1 MAGIKLY
8 PPTISGSL
16 PAFYNDGGTA
26 RIAVPFSMNK
36 AVNSSEIKGLSLKIK
51 TVQSNTFI
59 CDLQTIGNVQTMIAN
74 KVAIFDW
81 ININDNSS
89 NMKKVTIGQFLK
101 VQMAYIDQNNNPGY
115 YSTVG
120 IIKYT
125 AKPQIFIEGLGEDPN
140 RIDAF
145 RSSYTGV
152 YQPGEDK
159 SERPYSYKFSL
170 YDQNMNLIESSSWL
184 LHNTTINN
192 VASES
197 LSLEAT
203 TDTFSFN
210 TTVNPDNTYY
220 LQYSV
225 RTINNLEVNS
235 SLYPCLEPSVG
246 VSDLNATLYASNVFE
261 EGYINVQF
269 VPADGLVSIDP
280 ISIEICR
287 SEKTDNFQTWRTL
300 QRLYFSDYEVLKNW
314 NFRDFTVEQGV
325 TYKYCFR
332 QYNENNIYSDKVI
345 SNSVI
350 ADFEDMFLWDGEKQL
365 KIRFNPKVSSFKIN
379 RLEQKTDTIGNK
391 FPFIFRNGQVEYK
404 EFPISGLISY
414 HLDNNELFINA
425 KEDLNILLGKYPTR
439 LSSPVNQ
446 NSYDTIDINNEENSK
461 SWEITETLDSVG
473 YNMRAERRFK
483 LKLLDWLGNGQIK
496 LFRSPAEGNYFV
508 RLLNISLTPEDKLSR
523 MLHTFS
529 CTAYEVADFT
539 YNNLL
544 DLGFLTPRD
553 TINTESGIRTINLA
567 NWISQ
572 NITSKD
578 QLNEPIQINT
588 DSISWEISVD
598 QASGIPN
605 ENSFYIRVGPSETGK
620 TLIVAY
626 NGGFTINTQN
636 TSSHL
641 LDIYFCPADNFDFI
655 QDYNDS
661 NDLTTIKNQLQS
673 LVGDSQITYR
683 YDKSNVIYGEFQQ
696 LEDVYLTNKVEM
708 IIGDAIKDFVNIP
721 NKTVYLQN
729 KHIYVT
735 EQYEVLKIFSLNFK
749 EKQIRNI
756 IKDGDTYKDE
766 DNIIISSFDDFSLY
780 HITELNEEG
789 NEKYYCCS
797 KNGIL
802 QNVHYDSFDSSV
814 KIVAKDNGKSISFK
828 KAPPSL
834 NLPNQVYKTIE
845 LGNGVYLECVYQ
857 VKITQKKQNS

>member
-1 MAGIKLY
+1 MAGTKLY

-170 YDQNMNLIESSSWL
+170 YDQSMNLIESSNWL

-210 TTVNPDNTYY
+210 TSVNPDNTYY

-235 SLYPCLEPSVG
+235 SLYACLEPSVG
-246 VSDLNATLYASNVFE
+246 VSDLNATLYASNIFE

-269 VPADGLVSIDP
+269 IPADGLISIDP

-314 NFRDFTVEQGV
+314 NFKDFTIEQGV

-345 SNSVI
+345 SNSVM

-414 HLDNNELFINA
+414 HLDNNELFINT
-425 KEDLNILLGKYPTR
+425 KEDLNILLGKYSER
-439 LSSPVNQ
+439 LGSPG
-446 NSYDTIDINNEENSK
+446 IIAEENQEEK

-553 TINTESGIRTINLA
+553 TINTESGIRTINLSD
-567 NWISQ
+567 WINR
-572 NITSKD
+572 NITSKN

-588 DSISWEISVD
+588 DPISWEIIVD
-598 QASGIPN
+598 QASGLPN
-605 ENSFYIRVGPSETGK
+605 ENSFYIRVGPSEIGK

-683 YDKSNVIYGEFQQ
+683 YNKSNIVYGEFQQ

-708 IIGDAIKDFVNIP
+708 IIGDAIKDFIDIP
-721 NKTVYLQN
+721 NKTVYLPN
-729 KHIYVT
+729 KHIYVI

-756 IKDGDTYKDE
+756 IKDGNLYKDE
-766 DNIIISSFDDFSLY
+766 DNTTISSFDDFSLY

-814 KIVAKDNGKSISFK
+814 KIVAKNNGKSISFK

-834 NLPNQVYKTIE
+834 NLPNQVYKTVE

>member
-1 MAGIKLY
+1 MAGTKLY

-81 ININDNSS
+81 TNINDNNS

-170 YDQNMNLIESSSWL
+170 YDQSMNLIESSNWL

-210 TTVNPDNTYY
+210 TSVNPDNTYY

-235 SLYPCLEPSVG
+235 SLYACLEPSVG
-246 VSDLNATLYASNVFE
+246 VSDLNATLYASNIFE

-269 VPADGLVSIDP
+269 IPADGLISIDP

-314 NFRDFTVEQGV
+314 NFKDFTIEQGV

-345 SNSVI
+345 SNSVM

-414 HLDNNELFINA
+414 HLDNNELFINT
-425 KEDLNILLGKYPTR
+425 KEDLNILLGKYSER
-439 LSSPVNQ
+439 LGSPG
-446 NSYDTIDINNEENSK
+446 IIAEENQEEK

-553 TINTESGIRTINLA
+553 TINTESGIRTINLSD
-567 NWISQ
+567 WINR
-572 NITSKD
+572 NITSKN

-588 DSISWEISVD
+588 DPISWEIIVD
-598 QASGIPN
+598 QASGLPN
-605 ENSFYIRVGPSETGK
+605 ENSFYIRVGPSET
-620 TLIVAY
+620 
-626 NGGFTINTQN
+626 
-636 TSSHL
+636 
-641 LDIYFCPADNFDFI
+641 
-655 QDYNDS
+655 
-661 NDLTTIKNQLQS
+661 
-673 LVGDSQITYR
+673 
-683 YDKSNVIYGEFQQ
+683 
-696 LEDVYLTNKVEM
+696 
-708 IIGDAIKDFVNIP
+708 
-721 NKTVYLQN
+721 
-729 KHIYVT
+729 
-735 EQYEVLKIFSLNFK
+735 K
-749 EKQIRNI
+749 EK
-756 IKDGDTYKDE
+756 
-766 DNIIISSFDDFSLY
+766 L
-780 HITELNEEG
+780 
-789 NEKYYCCS
+789 
-797 KNGIL
+797 
-802 QNVHYDSFDSSV
+802 
-814 KIVAKDNGKSISFK
+814 
-828 KAPPSL
+828 
-834 NLPNQVYKTIE
+834 
-845 LGNGVYLECVYQ
+845 
-857 VKITQKKQNS
+857 

>member
-170 YDQNMNLIESSSWL
+170 YDQNMNLIESSNWL

-235 SLYPCLEPSVG
+235 PLYPCLEPSVG

-269 VPADGLVSIDP
+269 VPAEGLVSIDP

-379 RLEQKTDTIGNK
+379 RFEQKTDTIGNK

-655 QDYNDS
+655 QNYNDS

-683 YDKSNVIYGEFQQ
+683 YDKSNVVYGEFQQ

-708 IIGDAIKDFVNIP
+708 IIGDAIKDFMNIP

-756 IKDGDTYKDE
+756 IKDGNTYKDE
-766 DNIIISSFDDFSLY
+766 DNTIISSFDDFSLY
-780 HITELNEEG
+780 HITELNGEE
-789 NEKYYCCS
+789 NEEYYCCS

-814 KIVAKDNGKSISFK
+814 KITAKDNEKSISFK

-834 NLPNQVYKTIE
+834 NLPNKVYKTIE

>member
-101 VQMAYIDQNNNPGY
+101 VQMAYIDQNSNPGY

-125 AKPQIFIEGLGEDPN
+125 AKPQVFIEGLGEDPN

-170 YDQNMNLIESSSWL
+170 YDQNMNLIESSNWL

-246 VSDLNATLYASNVFE
+246 VSDLNATLYASNIFE

-269 VPADGLVSIDP
+269 VPAEGLVSIDP

-379 RLEQKTDTIGNK
+379 RFEQKTDTIGNK

-425 KEDLNILLGKYPTR
+425 KEDLNILLRKYPTR

-461 SWEITETLDSVG
+461 AWEITETLDSVG

-655 QDYNDS
+655 QNYNDS

-683 YDKSNVIYGEFQQ
+683 YDKSNVVYGEFQQ

-708 IIGDAIKDFVNIP
+708 IIGDAIKDFMNIP

-756 IKDGDTYKDE
+756 IKDGNTYKDE
-766 DNIIISSFDDFSLY
+766 DNTIISSFDDFSLY
-780 HITELNEEG
+780 HITELNGEE
-789 NEKYYCCS
+789 NEEYYCCS

-814 KIVAKDNGKSISFK
+814 KITAKDNEKSISFK

-834 NLPNQVYKTIE
+834 NLPNKVYKTIE

>member
-101 VQMAYIDQNNNPGY
+101 VQMAYIDQNSNPGY

-170 YDQNMNLIESSSWL
+170 YDQSMNLIESSNWL

-235 SLYPCLEPSVG
+235 PLYPCLEPSVG

-269 VPADGLVSIDP
+269 VPAEGLVSIDP

-379 RLEQKTDTIGNK
+379 RFEQKTDTIGNK

-655 QDYNDS
+655 QNYNDS

-683 YDKSNVIYGEFQQ
+683 YDKSNVVYGEFQQ

-708 IIGDAIKDFVNIP
+708 IIGDAIKDFMNIP

-756 IKDGDTYKDE
+756 IKDGNTYKDE
-766 DNIIISSFDDFSLY
+766 DNTIISSFDDFSLY
-780 HITELNEEG
+780 HITELNGEE
-789 NEKYYCCS
+789 NEEYYCCS

-814 KIVAKDNGKSISFK
+814 KITAKDNEKSISFK

-834 NLPNQVYKTIE
+834 NLPNKVYKTIE

>member
-246 VSDLNATLYASNVFE
+246 VSDLNATLYASNIFE

-269 VPADGLVSIDP
+269 IPADGLVSIDP

-314 NFRDFTVEQGV
+314 NFRDFTIEQGV

-414 HLDNNELFINA
+414 HLDNNELFINT
-425 KEDLNILLGKYPTR
+425 KEDLNILLGKYSR
-439 LSSPVNQ
+439 RSSSPVNQ

-655 QDYNDS
+655 QNYNDS

-683 YDKSNVIYGEFQQ
+683 YDKSNVVYGEFQQ

-708 IIGDAIKDFVNIP
+708 IIGDAIKDFMNIP

-756 IKDGDTYKDE
+756 IKDGNTYKDE
-766 DNIIISSFDDFSLY
+766 DNTIISSFDDFSLY
-780 HITELNEEG
+780 HITELNGEE
-789 NEKYYCCS
+789 NEEYYCCS

-814 KIVAKDNGKSISFK
+814 KITAKDNEKSISFK

-834 NLPNQVYKTIE
+834 NLPNKVYKTIE

>member
-1 MAGIKLY
+1 MAGTKLY

-81 ININDNSS
+81 VNINDNSS

-170 YDQNMNLIESSSWL
+170 YDQNMNLIESSNWL

-210 TTVNPDNTYY
+210 TSVNPDNTYY

-235 SLYPCLEPSVG
+235 SLYACLEPSVG

-269 VPADGLVSIDP
+269 VPAEGLVSIDP

-314 NFRDFTVEQGV
+314 NFRDFTIEQGV

-461 SWEITETLDSVG
+461 SWKITETLDSVG

-683 YDKSNVIYGEFQQ
+683 YNKSNIVYGEFQQ

-708 IIGDAIKDFVNIP
+708 IIGDTIKDFIDIP
-721 NKTVYLQN
+721 NKTVYLPN
-729 KHIYVT
+729 KHIYVI

-756 IKDGDTYKDE
+756 IKDGNLYKDE
-766 DNIIISSFDDFSLY
+766 DNTTISSFDDFSLY

-814 KIVAKDNGKSISFK
+814 KITAKDNEKSISFK

>member
-1 MAGIKLY
+1 MAGTKLY

-170 YDQNMNLIESSSWL
+170 YDQNMNLIESSNWL

-210 TTVNPDNTYY
+210 TSVNPDNTYY

-235 SLYPCLEPSVG
+235 SLYACLEPSVG
-246 VSDLNATLYASNVFE
+246 VSDLNATLYASNIFE

-269 VPADGLVSIDP
+269 IPADGLISIDP

-314 NFRDFTVEQGV
+314 NFRDFTIEQGV

-345 SNSVI
+345 SNSVM

-414 HLDNNELFINA
+414 HLDNNELFINT
-425 KEDLNILLGKYPTR
+425 KEDLNILLGKYSER
-439 LSSPVNQ
+439 LGSPG
-446 NSYDTIDINNEENSK
+446 IIAEENQEEK

-553 TINTESGIRTINLA
+553 TINTESGIRTINLS
-567 NWISQ
+567 NWINR
-572 NITSKD
+572 NITSKN

-588 DSISWEISVD
+588 DPISWEIIVD
-598 QASGIPN
+598 QASGLPN

-620 TLIVAY
+620 TLILAY

-683 YDKSNVIYGEFQQ
+683 YDKSNVVYGEFQQ

-708 IIGDAIKDFVNIP
+708 IIGDAIKDFSNIP
-721 NKTVYLQN
+721 NETVYLQN

-735 EQYEVLKIFSLNFK
+735 EQYEVLKIFVLNFK

-756 IKDGDTYKDE
+756 IKDGNAYKDE
-766 DNIIISSFDDFSLY
+766 NNIIISSFDDFSLY
-780 HITELNEEG
+780 HITELNEEE
-789 NEKYYCCS
+789 NEEYYCCS

-802 QNVHYDSFDSSV
+802 QNTHYDSFDSSV
-814 KIVAKDNGKSISFK
+814 KIITQDGKEINFV
-828 KAPPSL
+828 KAPPAINLL
-834 NLPNQVYKTIE
+834 NEVYKSIE
-845 LGNGVYLECVYQ
+845 LKNGVYLECVYQ
-857 VKITQKKQNS
+857 VKITQKKRNS

>member
-1 MAGIKLY
+1 MAGTKLY

-81 ININDNSS
+81 TNINDNNS

-170 YDQNMNLIESSSWL
+170 YDQSMNLIESSNWL

-210 TTVNPDNTYY
+210 TSVNPDNTYY

-235 SLYPCLEPSVG
+235 SLYACLEPSVG
-246 VSDLNATLYASNVFE
+246 VSDLNATLYASNIFE

-269 VPADGLVSIDP
+269 IPADGLISIDP

-314 NFRDFTVEQGV
+314 NFRDFTIEQGV

-345 SNSVI
+345 SNSVM

-414 HLDNNELFINA
+414 HLDNNELFINT
-425 KEDLNILLGKYPTR
+425 KEDLNILLGKYSER
-439 LSSPVNQ
+439 LGSPG
-446 NSYDTIDINNEENSK
+446 IIAEENQEEK

-683 YDKSNVIYGEFQQ
+683 YNKSNIVYGEFQQ

-708 IIGDAIKDFVNIP
+708 IIGDAIKDFIDIP
-721 NKTVYLQN
+721 NKTVYLPN
-729 KHIYVT
+729 KHIYVI

-756 IKDGDTYKDE
+756 IKDGNLYKDE
-766 DNIIISSFDDFSLY
+766 DNTTISSFDDFSLY

-814 KIVAKDNGKSISFK
+814 KIVAKNNGKSISFK

>member
-16 PAFYNDGGTA
+16 PAFYSDGGTA

-81 ININDNSS
+81 VNINDNSS

-101 VQMAYIDQNNNPGY
+101 VQMAYIDQNSNPGY

-170 YDQNMNLIESSSWL
+170 YDQNMNLIESSNWL

-379 RLEQKTDTIGNK
+379 RFEQKTDTIGNK

-588 DSISWEISVD
+588 DSISWEIIVD
-598 QASGIPN
+598 QASGLPN

-655 QDYNDS
+655 QNYNDS

-683 YDKSNVIYGEFQQ
+683 YDKSNVVYGEFQQ

-708 IIGDAIKDFVNIP
+708 IIGDAIKDFMNIP

-735 EQYEVLKIFSLNFK
+735 EQYEVLKIFALNFK

-756 IKDGDTYKDE
+756 IKDGNTYKDE
-766 DNIIISSFDDFSLY
+766 DNTIISSFDDFSLY
-780 HITELNEEG
+780 HITELNGEE
-789 NEKYYCCS
+789 NEEYYCCS

-814 KIVAKDNGKSISFK
+814 KITAKDNEKSISFK

-834 NLPNQVYKTIE
+834 NLPNKIYKTIE

>member
-101 VQMAYIDQNNNPGY
+101 VQMAYIDQNSNPGY

-246 VSDLNATLYASNVFE
+246 VSDLNATLYASNIFE

-269 VPADGLVSIDP
+269 IPADGLISIDP

-314 NFRDFTVEQGV
+314 NFKDFTIEQGV

-345 SNSVI
+345 SNSII

-379 RLEQKTDTIGNK
+379 RFEQKTDTIGNK

-446 NSYDTIDINNEENSK
+446 KSYNTIDINNEENSK

-544 DLGFLTPRD
+544 DLGFLTPKD

-605 ENSFYIRVGPSETGK
+605 KNSFYIRVGPSETGK

-655 QDYNDS
+655 QNYNDS

-683 YDKSNVIYGEFQQ
+683 YDKSNVVYGEFQQ

-708 IIGDAIKDFVNIP
+708 IIGDAIKDFMNIP

-756 IKDGDTYKDE
+756 IKDGNTYKDE
-766 DNIIISSFDDFSLY
+766 DNTIISSFDDFSLY
-780 HITELNEEG
+780 HITELNGEE
-789 NEKYYCCS
+789 NEEYYCCS

-814 KIVAKDNGKSISFK
+814 KITAKDNEKSISFK

-834 NLPNQVYKTIE
+834 NLPNKVYKTIE